1 MLGAVVLDASL
12 GGLQVA
18 QAVVARVAATATAA
32 TAAVHA
38 HLAVLDAQLVLVS
51 VVHRARR
58 TLVVLERMR
67 DTAAIPVAAA
77 STKRACNTER
87 TTLSLVNFQFILQC
101 IDESLYAHIMYTR
114 SQSCDYPLA
123 SDSDAT
129 KNSKTGTIYCHS
141 ERRIESSVMS
151 KQTLIDFFQIKA
163 TNYRYIR
170 KNAQKK

>member
-58 TLVVLERMR
+58 TLVVLERVR
-67 DTAAIPVAAA
+67 DTAAIPVATA
-77 STKRACNTER
+77 STKRECNTER
-87 TTLSLVNFQFILQC
+87 TTLSLVNFQLVLQY
-101 IDESLYAHIMYTR
+101 IDERSYAHIPVHKNVE
-114 SQSCDYPLA
+114 PLRITH
-123 SDSDAT
+123 DS
-129 KNSKTGTIYCHS
+129 
-141 ERRIESSVMS
+141 
-151 KQTLIDFFQIKA
+151 
-163 TNYRYIR
+163 
-170 KNAQKK
+170 

>member
-18 QAVVARVAATATAA
+18 QTVVARVAAAA
-32 TAAVHA
+32 AAAAVHA

-58 TLVVLERMR
+58 TLVVLERVC

-77 STKRACNTER
+77 STKRECNIER

-101 IDESLYAHIMYTR
+101 IDESLYAHITYIIR
-114 SQSCDYPLA
+114 SQSALVDQ
-123 SDSDAT
+123 
-129 KNSKTGTIYCHS
+129 IYVSC
-141 ERRIESSVMS
+141 
-151 KQTLIDFFQIKA
+151 
-163 TNYRYIR
+163 
-170 KNAQKK
+170 